1 MVASR
6 QSFFK
11 AHWDW
16 LVALAGLVA
25 LGLAVAY
32 LFSSIGQSPDEAA
45 SACSDWLNGELKKPH
60 KGVDAVDLKD
70 LAKVAAQLKAP
81 PALREIDAKKRS
93 FLASE
98 QRVFCQKGD
107 EASKEKACGRPI
119 PADLEVCPFCGVKQH
134 LVKVEVDSDNDGLPN
149 DWEKKYGLN
158 LNDAADADL
167 DKDNDGFT
175 NREEFEAKTDPTDPK
190 AHPDYL
196 DSLSVAGE
204 LQQTTLPFW
213 FQSYTQ
219 IPGGYR
225 FVLHRLDKNGQAVTG
240 YNSTWSVKKDEPIGT
255 TGYAVTGFEKK
266 SELRVISGSKTG
278 NKRNVDVSVIELTR
292 AADGKKIAATIEV
305 RKIPVEAQVELSYD
319 RNKHSWKKTVS
330 VGTELDLNGEKY
342 RVADLRAGE
351 KGCEVKVEDLKTKKQ
366 KVIR

>member
-6 QSFFK
+6 QNFFK

-134 LVKVEVDSDNDGLPN
+134 LVKVAVGVHLIIVCHLAEFLPL
-149 DWEKKYGLN
+149 WHFVSHLVTLRTHAPEGGVVVIHLLTILKVFLSSYGMFGTHN
-158 LNDAADADL
+158 S
-167 DKDNDGFT
+167 
-175 NREEFEAKTDPTDPK
+175 EAKISTM
-190 AHPDYL
+190 
-196 DSLSVAGE
+196 
-204 LQQTTLPFW
+204 W
-213 FQSYTQ
+213 
-219 IPGGYR
+219 I
-225 FVLHRLDKNGQAVTG
+225 VLMGRCSRLMMPSMCMRQ
-240 YNSTWSVKKDEPIGT
+240 
-255 TGYAVTGFEKK
+255 
-266 SELRVISGSKTG
+266 
-278 NKRNVDVSVIELTR
+278 
-292 AADGKKIAATIEV
+292 
-305 RKIPVEAQVELSYD
+305 ELSAPVIY
-319 RNKHSWKKTVS
+319 SAPVS
-330 VGTELDLNGEKY
+330 
-342 RVADLRAGE
+342 R
-351 KGCEVKVEDLKTKKQ
+351 
-366 KVIR
+366 